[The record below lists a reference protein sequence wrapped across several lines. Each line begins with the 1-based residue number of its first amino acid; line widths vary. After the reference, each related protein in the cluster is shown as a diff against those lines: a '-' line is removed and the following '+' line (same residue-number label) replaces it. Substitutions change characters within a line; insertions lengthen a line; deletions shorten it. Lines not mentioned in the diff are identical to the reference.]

1 MIAVVIIHAQAKYQA
16 IAARKQRRARIA
28 AQQGAHIIAAALDIK
43 YARLLQMIRAQP
55 PVAGGGQAGRILR
68 QRTQLGTDMAG
79 EKVVEAM
86 VGFGQIV
93 RHADVAFAD
102 KGADQRAGYAPVQQP
117 SRGARKR
124 PRRQRAQQHTA
135 WHRAV

>member
-1 MIAVVIIHAQAKYQA
+1 MQPAWNKNILALLTIVNIMIAVVIIHAQAKYQA
-16 IAARKQRRARIA
+16 ITACKQRRARIA
-28 AQQGAHIIAAALDIK
+28 AQIVAAALDIK

-93 RHADVAFAD
+93 RHADAAFAD
-102 KGADQRAGYAPVQQP
+102 KGADQRAGYAPV
-117 SRGARKR
+117 
-124 PRRQRAQQHTA
+124 
-135 WHRAV
+135 